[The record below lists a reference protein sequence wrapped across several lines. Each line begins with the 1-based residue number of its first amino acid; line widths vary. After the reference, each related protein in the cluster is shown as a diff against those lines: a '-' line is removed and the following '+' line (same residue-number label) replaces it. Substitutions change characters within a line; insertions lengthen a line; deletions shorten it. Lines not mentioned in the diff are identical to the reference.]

1 MKVVVQAGEM
11 MEEGVPNLVIAI
23 INETANKYWL
33 VLLEPPTS
41 RLPGRVPEVQSS
53 DLRLS
58 SHLGFAESFIILCHV
73 K

>member
-1 MKVVVQAGEM
+1 M
-11 MEEGVPNLVIAI
+11 PNLVIAI
-23 INETANKYWL
+23 INETAAYWL
-33 VLLEPPTS
+33 ILPEPPTS

-58 SHLGFAESFIILCHV
+58 SHLGFAESFVILCHV